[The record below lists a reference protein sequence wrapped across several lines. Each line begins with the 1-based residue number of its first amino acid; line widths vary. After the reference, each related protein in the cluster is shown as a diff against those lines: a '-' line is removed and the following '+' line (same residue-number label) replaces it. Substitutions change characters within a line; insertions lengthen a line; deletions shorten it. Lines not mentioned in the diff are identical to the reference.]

1 MMAGVRVAAAPGRAM
16 EMQPAPSVQEP
27 MLAATCLPQFAVLV
41 DALSGVIFH
50 FFNVVNNAATH

>member
-27 MLAATCLPQFAVLV
+27 MLAATFLPQFAVLV
-41 DALSGVIFH
+41 DALSGVIFSI
-50 FFNVVNNAATH
+50 FLMS